1 MIRACAV
8 LGALVVA
15 IVGLLRGPSAA
26 QPHRP
31 AGVDVYVSGE
41 DGYAC
46 IKIPY
51 LMQTAAGTLLA
62 LGEARGGSC
71 DSGSCSDYTCT
82 DLVLKR
88 SQDGGASWGALAVL
102 VAPNGRGPSA
112 GTHRAGNAAPV
123 QDAST
128 GRIWIPYCVDN
139 ARVYVIHSDDDGITW
154 SSPVEVPAA
163 VDPSWEWVG
172 LGPPGG
178 IQLRH
183 GPHAGR
189 LLVPAYHQS
198 FPIEANG
205 LISHAH
211 AMWSDDHGATWQ
223 RGAAVPD
230 PALYFSNECQAA
242 ELPDGRVL
250 LNARS
255 LLDFR
260 LQSVST
266 DGGATWSES
275 VRAADLPEPFTGC
288 EGSTVS
294 APDGTLYFSG
304 LQDIWLERYNL
315 TLHRS
320 TDLGA
325 SWDAVDVVFPG
336 SAAYSS
342 LVLLQNGSLAVLFE
356 WSQALQPV
364 FVPDAFTFYVFE
376 LSSSDVQ
383 WNR

>member
-1 MIRACAV
+1 MVAGGSAFLV
-8 LGALVVA
+8 WLVAMGALWTA
-15 IVGLLRGPSAA
+15 LCGA
-26 QPHRP
+26 QSRP
-31 AGVDVYVSGE
+31 VGVDVFVSGE

-51 LMQTAAGTLLA
+51 LLQTSAGTLLA

-88 SQDGGASWGALAVL
+88 SDDGGATWDALRVL
-102 VAPNGRGPSA
+102 VAPNGNDSQA
-112 GTHRAGNAAPV
+112 THRAGNAAPV
-123 QDAST
+123 QDAAT
-128 GRIWIPYCVDN
+128 GRIFVPYCVDN
-139 ARVYVIHSDDDGITW
+139 ARVYVVHSDDDGRSW
-154 SSPVEVPAA
+154 SDPAEVPAA
-163 VDPSWEWVG
+163 VDPAWEWVG
-172 LGPPGG
+172 LGPPGA

-198 FPIEANG
+198 FQLETNG

-211 AMWSDDHGATWQ
+211 AMWSDDHGASWQ

-230 PALYFSNECQAA
+230 PLLYFSNECQAA

-260 LQSVST
+260 VQSVSS
-266 DGGATWSES
+266 DGGASWSES
-275 VRAADLPEPFTGC
+275 VRVADLPEPFTGC
-288 EGSTVS
+288 EGSVVA

-304 LQDIWLERYNL
+304 LEDIWIERYNL

-325 SWDAVDVVFPG
+325 SWRAIDVVFPG
-336 SAAYSS
+336 SSAYSS
-342 LVLLQNGSLAVLFE
+342 LVLLRNGSLAILFE
-356 WSQALQPV
+356 WSQAFQPV

-376 LSSSDVQ
+376 LSSTDVQ
-383 WNR
+383 LNR